1 MSVLFASGGKMYS
14 VLERDKIS
22 QQEER
27 QLKELTGKEACNY
40 SY

>member
-1 MSVLFASGGKMYS
+1 MYS

-22 QQEER
+22 QQGRRNTTPGINKEE
-27 QLKELTGKEACNY
+27 AHNY